1 MNIDLNSITDPIA
14 HIQQWLNEAEET
26 ESRDPNAMSLATV
39 GADMLPDIRT
49 VLLKE
54 IAPEG
59 LYFYTNKDSAKAREL
74 AENPQAAICL
84 YWKSLNRQVRVRG
97 NVSAASQEKSDAYFA
112 TRHPQS
118 QAGAWASRQSQPME
132 SREAFEKDVKDLLHK
147 YKDESALPRPPHWGG
162 YIIAPLSIEF
172 WQEGEYRLHTRCVFT
187 RKNED
192 SPWGK
197 AVLYP

>member
-1 MNIDLNSITDPIA
+1 MNIGMNSITDPIG
-14 HIQQWLNEAEET
+14 HIQQWLNEAEKT

-39 GADMLPDIRT
+39 GHDMLPDIRT

-59 LYFYTNKDSAKAREL
+59 LYFYTNHNSAKAKEL
-74 AENPQAAICL
+74 SENPKAAICL

-97 NVSAASQEKSDAYFA
+97 NVSPASKEKSDSYFA

-118 QAGAWASRQSQPME
+118 QAGAWASQQSQPME
-132 SREAFEKDVKDLLHK
+132 SREAFEKGVKDVLHK
-147 YKDESALPRPPHWGG
+147 YKDKDAIPRPPNWGG

-172 WQEGEYRLHTRCVFT
+172 WQEGEYRLHTRHVFT
-187 RKNED
+187 RNSED
-192 SPWGK
+192 SSWDK
-197 AVLYP
+197 TILYP